1 VSSCETKESKENT
14 MATNI
19 IPATNNSVDTY
30 VPFGGEDVTLGE
42 DAMAPAPE
50 YPLLQ
55 YATGLPAQRP
65 KVDAEGYQLY
75 DEETGEA
82 LMDNLYYAGFFTQV
96 GVDKALDDAMT
107 LHKVPWLDIAHGG
120 GEVVR
125 HWMIEKPLLFL
136 MAKGIPSNGN
146 SKGEY
151 GIAYLWRQK
160 RNSTKRETVFYAQ
173 VVIRQLLP
181 EYSKPFVMTCKST
194 QTDDALVALKRQYR
208 VLAKARE
215 AMRKAGKELAMPLWT
230 YSFFLGAAKKQDVRG
245 SGADSKPIFP
255 MISGIPDDA
264 PGAYLQKH
272 EVPIELADHFRGLT
286 EKAVEWAKAL
296 TERIAS
302 GAETH
307 EPWKNGDAA
316 PVEEHPF

>member
-1 VSSCETKESKENT
+1 
-14 MATNI
+14 M
-19 IPATNNSVDTY
+19 TNNTSIVPASSTGVDAY
-30 VPFGGEDVTLGE
+30 VPFGGADVVLGE
-42 DAMAPAPE
+42 DAMLPAPE

-55 YATGLPAQRP
+55 YATGLPAQKP
-65 KVDAEGYQLY
+65 KLDAEGYQLY
-75 DEETGEA
+75 DEDTGDA
-82 LMDNLYYAGFFTQV
+82 LYDNLYYAGFFTQV
-96 GVDKALDDAMT
+96 GQSKELDEAMA
-107 LHKVPWLDIAHGG
+107 KNGIPWLDIVHGG

-125 HWMIEKPLLFL
+125 HWALEKPLLFL

-146 SKGEY
+146 GKGEY

-160 RNSTKRETVFYAQ
+160 RNSTKRETVLYAQ
-173 VVIRQLLP
+173 VIIRQLMP
-181 EYSKPFVMTCKST
+181 DYTKPFVFTVKST
-194 QTDDALVALKRQYR
+194 QTDDALTAIKRQYK

-215 AMRKAGKELAMPLWT
+215 ALRRMGKELAMPLWT
-230 YSFFLGAAKKQDVRG
+230 YSFYLGAAKKQDVRG

-272 EVPIELADHFRGLT
+272 EVPVEYADLFRDLT
-286 EKAVEWAKAL
+286 EKAVVWAKAL

-302 GAETH
+302 GVDAS

-316 PVEEHPF
+316 PAEDHPF